1 MIKCFFV
8 DVKSISSDL
17 PRSTFAESD
26 LEGLAN
32 LILETDGLLRP
43 LVLKQTGIEQYTVI
57 EGHREYYAALKAK
70 EKDLKKAEMVNAF
83 VINQKNEGSAIDQLK
98 LLGGDS
104 QAIPNP
110 DPPSQLNNLI
120 ELLLPA
126 LASLISQQIQPLE
139 REIAEHKK
147 ILSTLTE
154 NIVASRSTEDK
165 ILESIA
171 NNTKSILS
179 KIQEN
184 IQPRNSNSK
193 KKIDKASREMLASI
207 DIGRLNSTLDLINT
221 LSQIE
226 LSSRMNRSG
235 IKNNEKFAANIIV
248 AREIQPDSI
257 FDSWESVVLEVTG
270 LAAKTTENII
280 KNLC

>member
-17 PRSTFAESD
+17 PRSTFDESD
-26 LEGLAN
+26 LDELAN
-32 LILETDGLLRP
+32 LILKTDGLLRP

-98 LLGGDS
+98 LLVGDS
-104 QAIPNP
+104 QPIPNP
-110 DPPSQLNNLI
+110 DPPSQINNSI
-120 ELLLPA
+120 DLLLPT
-126 LASLISQQIQPLE
+126 LASLISKQIQPLE
-139 REIAEHKK
+139 REIAEYKK
-147 ILSTLTE
+147 ILSTLNE
-154 NIVASRSTEDK
+154 NIVFSRSIEDK
-165 ILESIA
+165 ILESIV
-171 NNTKSILS
+171 S
-179 KIQEN
+179 KLQEN
-184 IQPRNSNSK
+184 SKPTNPIPKK

-207 DIGRLNSTLDLINT
+207 QIGNLNSTLDLINT

-235 IKNNEKFAANIIV
+235 IKSSDDLATNIII
-248 AREIQPDSI
+248 ARENRPDRI
-257 FDSWESVVLEVTG
+257 FDSWESVILEVTG
-270 LAAKTTENII
+270 LGAKNTENII
-280 KNLC
+280 KKLC